1 MKKRHVNTARWA
13 PVALAVVV
21 VAGIAASQQGTP
33 QVAYVNLRSVMEQ
46 TPGYE
51 TAQDSYEVI
60 SNSFQEEIGALQT
73 SYDSA
78 VTAFQQTQ
86 VVLTPTA
93 RQEKQQELTQM
104 SQRFQGRANEIQNEL
119 LVKER
124 ELLSP
129 LEERVQLIIEGIRA
143 ERNVAMIFDVSAQVN
158 QIISADTELDLTG
171 LVVQR
176 LSGGGANN

>member
-1 MKKRHVNTARWA
+1 MNKNAMTARWA
-13 PVALAVVV
+13 PLALALVL

-33 QVAYVNLRSVMEQ
+33 QVAYVNLRAVMEQ

-51 TAQDSYEVI
+51 TARDSYEVI
-60 SNSFQEEIGALQT
+60 STRFETEMTGLQT

-93 RQEKQQELTQM
+93 RQEKQQELAQM

-119 LVKER
+119 LQKER

-129 LEERVQLIIEGIRA
+129 LEERVQLVIEGLRA
-143 ERNVAMIFDVSAQVN
+143 ERNVSMIFDVSAQVN
-158 QIISADTELDLTG
+158 QIISADTDLDLTG
-171 LVVQR
+171 LVIRR
-176 LSGGGANN
+176 LTGSGGANN